1 VPRSFAGYA
10 DLGSALFP
18 IFTFRT
24 NAGAQ
29 LQAWRI
35 PLLRHRFSQRLYR
48 DRIQAVIGLMPH
60 IWSPFVMAVVHAAG
74 ARYCTVV
81 HDADAHPG
89 DQTSWV
95 KALIDRS
102 PLSMDVVLT

>member
-1 VPRSFAGYA
+1 M
-10 DLGSALFP
+10 SARVVEP
-18 IFTFRT
+18 ARVM
-24 NAGAQ
+24 
-29 LQAWRI
+29 
-35 PLLRHRFSQRLYR
+35 FSESPCCDIVSTKRLHR
-48 DRIQAVIGLMPH
+48 DRIQAVIELMPH
-60 IWSPFVMAVVHAAG
+60 IWSPFVMVVVHAAG

-102 PLSMDVVLT
+102 PLSADVVLT